1 VEEGL
6 SLREHVVG
14 AEEVGHGAIGM
25 KGVAEGGIGREP
37 VEEREERVWRER
49 MWVVVDEVDEMLGC
63 EGSDELFE
71 RRVEWFGF
79 GVENRFR
86 DC

>member
-1 VEEGL
+1 MEEGL

-37 VEEREERVWRER
+37 VEERE
-49 MWVVVDEVDEMLGC
+49 
-63 EGSDELFE
+63 
-71 RRVEWFGF
+71 
-79 GVENRFR
+79 
-86 DC
+86 

>member
-1 VEEGL
+1 
-6 SLREHVVG
+6 
-14 AEEVGHGAIGM
+14 
-25 KGVAEGGIGREP
+25 
-37 VEEREERVWRER
+37 

-79 GVENRFR
+79 GVENGFR